1 MNPDGG
7 KNTIMAKTFI
17 NFMMERTSI
26 NFDNWVKPSQ
36 EDIALEYKVEYQ
48 IKPLKQMT
56 GDAFPTLQSFAS
68 AVSKAK
74 VLKVTDAIDRKISY
88 RSRTR
93 SKEAL
98 LSLIKNY
105 ASYPEFR
112 NEKTI
117 EAIYDGFKENR
128 PMKMPLVLQFPDGT
142 MRIMGGNTRMDV
154 AMHLGITPQVLL
166 VQVPSK

>member
-1 MNPDGG
+1 M
-7 KNTIMAKTFI
+7 IKTFVQYI
-17 NFMMERTSI
+17 KENKI
-26 NFDNWVKPSQ
+26 DFDNWVRPSP
-36 EDIALEYKVEYQ
+36 EDIALEYKIEYQ

-74 VLKVTDAIDRKISY
+74 ILKVTDAIDRKISY
-88 RSRTR
+88 RSHTR

-98 LSLIKNY
+98 LSLIKGY

-117 EAIYDGFKENR
+117 EAIYDGFKQNK

-154 AMHLGITPQVLL
+154 AKHLGITPQALL
-166 VQVPSK
+166 VTVPGPSR